1 MQTGLDETRQTQSIP
16 TRVRVYLR
24 VFAELPADALRL
36 LFGTVC
42 IWIGIGVFGVLF
54 NLYLIAIGQSVAFLG
69 VLAAVSTA
77 GQAGASPLMGWIL
90 RRYSTRHVMAAGASI
105 MAVTMAISAL
115 LTNGGALLVLT
126 LLSGTAVS
134 IATIPAYPLMMEQV
148 TEQQRPH
155 LFSAFMAASN
165 LGSMIGS
172 LLSGLV
178 PTLVN
183 LLPGL
188 HGRVIVGERAGLL
201 VGGVLSALGI
211 WLFWNMR
218 GDRAAEGAG
227 DRPISPDAGY
237 NTDEDE
243 LRRDVLA
250 MLGATGLIAVA
261 LGSIYPFF
269 NVYLAA
275 RQHASTATIGSV
287 YAFSGVVCTVA
298 AFAVPL
304 VAKAGT
310 LRAFTT
316 TRLLTAPMFLILA
329 LHPGI
334 ALAVVAYLGRNIL
347 GTLTGTMENSF
358 SMEVM
363 PPRLRATVASWRTF
377 AFNVGWTGGSVVA
390 GEAIARYGY
399 ERVFLSSGLLTAAGV
414 ATWYLRFGRGKA
426 K

>member
-1 MQTGLDETRQTQSIP
+1 METGVDKTQRVQSIP
-16 TRVRVYLR
+16 TRVRLYLR

-36 LFGTVC
+36 LFGTMS

-54 NLYLIAIGQSVAFLG
+54 NLYLIAIGQSLAFLG
-69 VLAAVSTA
+69 LVAAVGTA
-77 GQAGASPLMGWIL
+77 GQASASPIMGWIL
-90 RRYSTRHVMAAGASI
+90 RHFATRHVMAAGAAI
-105 MAVTMAISAL
+105 MAVTMAASAL
-115 LTNGGALLVLT
+115 LTNGAALLILT

-155 LFSAFMAASN
+155 LFSAFMAASS

-178 PTLVN
+178 PSLIN

-188 HGRVIVGERAGLL
+188 HGRVIAGERVGLL

-211 WLFWNMR
+211 WLFWGMR
-218 GDRAAEGAG
+218 GERVAEGAR
-227 DRPISPDAGY
+227 DRPTSPDAGY
-237 NTDEDE
+237 SADEAD

-250 MLGATGLIAVA
+250 MLGATGVIA
-261 LGSIYPFF
+261 LSMGSIYPFF

-304 VAKAGT
+304 VAKVGT

-329 LHPGI
+329 LHPGL

-347 GTLTGTMENSF
+347 GTMTGTMESSF

-377 AFNVGWTGGSVVA
+377 AFNVAWTGGSVVA
-390 GEAIARYGY
+390 GEVIARYGY
-399 ERVFLSSGLLTAAGV
+399 ERVFLSSGLLTTVGV
-414 ATWYLRFGRGKA
+414 ATWYLRFGRRKS